1 MNYLI
6 TRDMDSDSDY
16 IKHYGVL
23 GMKWGHKKA
32 VRYSNKSEIAKKSAK
47 EWDEIAEYRQK
58 KGNIKAANRA
68 RKNAISDRKASAKY
82 AAKSKEINRKTRSS
96 QENVFSKE
104 RQRQKRYLATKRA
117 VRVGQNIANNYL
129 ANTNTTLN
137 SNPVRVNSSTV
148 AAINRI
154 LDINYAKNSFK

>member
-1 MNYLI
+1 
-6 TRDMDSDSDY
+6 
-16 IKHYGVL
+16 
-23 GMKWGHKKA
+23 MKLPNIDK
-32 VRYSNKSEIAKKSAK
+32 
-47 EWDEIAEYRQK
+47 K

-137 SNPVRVNSSTV
+137 GNLVRVNSSTV